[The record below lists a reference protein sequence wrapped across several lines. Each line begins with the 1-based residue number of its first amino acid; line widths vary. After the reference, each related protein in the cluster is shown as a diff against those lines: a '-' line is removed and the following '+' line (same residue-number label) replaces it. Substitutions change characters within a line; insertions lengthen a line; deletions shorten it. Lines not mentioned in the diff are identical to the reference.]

1 MFDYTGVEENGSSTG
16 SETFAFVMGDEL
28 VVNCGPSTP
37 STGSGTSGAA
47 LLEVFDVTGRLV
59 MSRELNDVQSTMP
72 MGNMSNGVYVL
83 RLTNG
88 KQSQVQKMVIS
99 K

>member
-1 MFDYTGVEENGSSTG
+1 MY
-16 SETFAFVMGDEL
+16 
-28 VVNCGPSTP
+28 
-37 STGSGTSGAA
+37 
-47 LLEVFDVTGRLV
+47 
-59 MSRELNDVQSTMP
+59 
-72 MGNMSNGVYVL
+72 NMSNGVYML